1 MPKKVMDYSNTHLY
15 KIVCKDLNIKDC
27 YVGSTLNFV
36 KRRCQHKF
44 SCLHPTDKHH
54 NTPVYEFIRNNG
66 SWENWEMILINTE
79 CVANSIEATQR
90 ERHYKELLNATL
102 NTQIQSRTRQEWV
115 DTNKTVIS
123 QKQKEYRELHSDT
136 IKNKKKQH
144 YEQNKENILKKCK
157 KYRGEHKDESKQYQ
171 SSYREMNQEI
181 VKVSRKEWY
190 DRNKDKLSEKMI
202 CECGSSFLKRA
213 IARHYKTIEHQEY
226 IKSMTSLEETPEQ

>member
-1 MPKKVMDYSNTHLY
+1 MDYSNTHFY

-54 NTPVYEFIRNNG
+54 NTPVYEFIRKNG

-102 NTQIQSRTRQEWV
+102 NSQIPSRTRQEWV

-123 QKQKEYRELHSDT
+123 QKQKEYRELYSDT

-144 YEQNKENILKKCK
+144 YEQNKESILKKCK
-157 KYRGEHKDESKQYQ
+157 KYREEHKDERKQC
-171 SSYREMNQEI
+171 
-181 VKVSRKEWY
+181 K
-190 DRNKDKLSEKMI
+190 KMI

-213 IARHYKTIEHQEY
+213 IARHYKTIKHQEY
-226 IKSMTSLEETPEQ
+226 TKSMTSLEETPEQ